1 MFNFLKNKRLFML
14 MIGFLIFI
22 VMIGLSI
29 GGRQSLT
36 WPEKFLK
43 DAVGGIQQMI
53 YRPAGAI
60 AGFFQDMNNLS
71 SIYEEN
77 EQLRMLASAYAR
89 DKVEYNFT
97 KNKNIE
103 LQEALDF
110 TSHQKEMYDYT
121 YMIAQVISVS
131 NDANNRTININVGS
145 KQGVQKDMAVVTV
158 DGLVGLVKAVTPF
171 TASVTP
177 YTELNSLSTAF
188 NAISATVL
196 DKETESFGILT
207 DYDAELERITMTKI
221 GENDPIAD
229 GDTVITSGFGNI
241 YPRGLQIGTVE
252 SLNVGDAVLTYQATI
267 KPFVDLNQ
275 LTEVFVV
282 KIPQINEDEELTP

>member
-1 MFNFLKNKRLFML
+1 
-14 MIGFLIFI
+14 
-22 VMIGLSI
+22 MIGLSI

-43 DAVGGIQQMI
+43 DAIGSIQQVI
-53 YRPAGAI
+53 YRPAGAV
-60 AGFFQDMNNLS
+60 AGFFQDMKNLS

-77 EQLRMLASAYAR
+77 EQLRKLAAQYAR
-89 DKVEYNFT
+89 DKVEYNFV
-97 KNKNIE
+97 KNENE
-103 LQEALDF
+103 RLQDELDF
-110 TSHQKEMYDYT
+110 TEHQKEMYNYT

-131 NDANNRTININVGS
+131 NDANNRTININLGS

-158 DGLVGLVKAVTPF
+158 DGLVGLVNAVTPF

-188 NAISATVL
+188 NAISVTVMN
-196 DKETESFGILT
+196 KEKDSFGILT
-207 DYDAELERITMTKI
+207 DYDAELERIMMTKI
-221 GENDPIAD
+221 GEDDPITED
-229 GDTVITSGFGNI
+229 DIVITSGLGNI

-252 SLNVGDAVLTYQATI
+252 SLKVGDFGLTYEATI

-282 KIPQINEDEELTP
+282 KIPQIIEDEELTP

>member
-1 MFNFLKNKRLFML
+1 

-36 WPEKFLK
+36 WPEKFVK
-43 DAVGGIQQMI
+43 DAIGGIQQMI
-53 YRPAGAI
+53 YRPAGAV
-60 AGFFQDMNNLS
+60 AGFFQDMKNLNT
-71 SIYEEN
+71 IYEEN
-77 EQLRMLASAYAR
+77 EQLRMLAAQYAR
-89 DKVEYNFT
+89 DKVEYNFV
-97 KNKNIE
+97 KNENKR
-103 LQEALDF
+103 LQDELDF
-110 TSHQKEMYDYT
+110 ASHQKEMYDYT

-145 KQGVQKDMAVVTV
+145 RQGVEKDMAVVTV

-196 DKETESFGILT
+196 NKETESFGILT
-207 DYDAELERITMTKI
+207 DYDAELERIMMTKI
-221 GENDPIAD
+221 GEGDPMKE

-241 YPRGLQIGTVE
+241 YPRGLQIGTIE
-252 SLNVGDAVLTYQATI
+252 TLKVGEVGLTYEATI
-267 KPFVDLNQ
+267 DPFVDLNQ

>member
-1 MFNFLKNKRLFML
+1 ML

-36 WPEKFLK
+36 WPEKFVK
-43 DAVGGIQQMI
+43 DAIGGIQQMI
-53 YRPAGAI
+53 YRPAGAV
-60 AGFFQDMNNLS
+60 AGFFQDMKNLNT
-71 SIYEEN
+71 IYEEN
-77 EQLRMLASAYAR
+77 EQLRMLAAQYAR
-89 DKVEYNFT
+89 DKVEYNFV
-97 KNKNIE
+97 KNENKR
-103 LQEALDF
+103 LQDELDF
-110 TSHQKEMYDYT
+110 ASHQKEMYDYT

-145 KQGVQKDMAVVTV
+145 RQGVEKDMAVVTV

-196 DKETESFGILT
+196 NKETESFGILT
-207 DYDAELERITMTKI
+207 DYDAELERIMMTKI
-221 GENDPIAD
+221 GEGDPMKE

-241 YPRGLQIGTVE
+241 YPRGLQIGTIE
-252 SLNVGDAVLTYQATI
+252 TLKVGEVGLTYEATI
-267 KPFVDLNQ
+267 DPFVDLNQ

>member
-1 MFNFLKNKRLFML
+1 ML

-29 GGRQSLT
+29 GGRQSLS
-36 WPEKFLK
+36 WPEKFVK
-43 DAVGGIQQMI
+43 DAMGGIQQMI

-60 AGFFQDMNNLS
+60 AGFFQDMKNLN

-77 EQLRMLASAYAR
+77 EQLRMLAAQYAR
-89 DKVEYNFT
+89 DKVEYNFV
-97 KNKNIE
+97 KNENE
-103 LQEALDF
+103 RLQNELDF
-110 TSHQKEMYDYT
+110 TAHQKEMYDYT

-188 NAISATVL
+188 NAISATIM
-196 DKETESFGILT
+196 DKENQSFGILT
-207 DYDAELERITMTKI
+207 EYDAELERIIMTKI
-221 GENDPIAD
+221 GENDPMAE

-252 SLNVGDAVLTYQATI
+252 FKTVGDAVLTYKATI

>member
-1 MFNFLKNKRLFML
+1 

-43 DAVGGIQQMI
+43 DAIGGIQQVI
-53 YRPAGAI
+53 YRPAGAV
-60 AGFFQDMNNLS
+60 AGFFQDMKNLS

-89 DKVEYNFT
+89 DKVEYNFV
-97 KNKNIE
+97 KNENKR
-103 LQEALDF
+103 LQEELDF
-110 TSHQKEMYDYT
+110 ASHQKEMYDYT

-131 NDANNRTININVGS
+131 NDANNRTININLGS

-158 DGLVGLVKAVTPF
+158 DGLVGLVNAVTPF

-196 DKETESFGILT
+196 NKEDKSFGILT
-207 DYDAELERITMTKI
+207 DYDAELERIMLTKI
-221 GENDPIAD
+221 GENDPIVT
-229 GDTVITSGFGNI
+229 GDTVITSGLGNI

-252 SLNVGDAVLTYQATI
+252 SLKVGDFGLTYVATI
-267 KPFVDLNQ
+267 DPFVDLNQ

-282 KIPQINEDEELTP
+282 KIPQITEDEELTP